1 MARER
6 VGAKWDAMRAHMYSV
21 QIQRTLVTIDGGG
34 DEGGEGGDEGG
45 EGRDEVWMKVEVEG
59 EGGDRVDRV
68 SAV

>member
-34 DEGGEGGDEGG
+34 DESGEGGDEGG
-45 EGRDEVWMKVEVEG
+45 EGEGG
-59 EGGDRVDRV
+59 EGGDERGEGRDEGEDEGGR
-68 SAV
+68 